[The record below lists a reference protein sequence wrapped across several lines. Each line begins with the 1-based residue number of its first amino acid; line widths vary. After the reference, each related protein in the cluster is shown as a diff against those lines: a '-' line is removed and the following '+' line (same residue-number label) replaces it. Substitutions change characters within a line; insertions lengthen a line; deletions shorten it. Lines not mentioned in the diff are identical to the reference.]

1 MTKSLI
7 NNNCETNRVYHWLL
21 HPMRNKP
28 SLRKMESNY
37 MTEKQTNRFTAFTFC
52 LKDERE
58 VRCDKNK
65 MKENRFHHHEV
76 KL

>member
-1 MTKSLI
+1 
-7 NNNCETNRVYHWLL
+7 
-21 HPMRNKP
+21 
-28 SLRKMESNY
+28 

-58 VRCDKNK
+58 VRCDK
-65 MKENRFHHHEV
+65 ENRFHHHEV